1 NARQALQY
9 FVMLTKEAKKTG
21 VVLITSDFGYPFRL
35 RNCGMNLQD
44 IQRIIN
50 VNEVPKADMLQLMV
64 DRWGMSEDLGKE
76 FFSYFGGNIDLCS
89 AAVKEL
95 ARKRSALDPFCIV
108 DCPGLPACAA
118 DPDAKTHL
126 QNMLE
131 HGWSPVYN
139 LKLDAAAK
147 LIAEENV
154 GGIVAKRSE
163 YFDQPENMWNGNHE
177 FALVPSGTLMR
188 WKIGKELA
196 RMESMESIGKVAS
209 QPPPAVWVCQL
220 GSPDG
225 KDFEIVGNAFKITA
239 SVSDV
244 DDLKKAPPLKG
255 LKSNFAHAVLR
266 AVCRR
271 AMTKMEGLSDFNSER
286 FLRPSSRRSQTES
299 YAMLMKLTFT
309 AKRTAAGSRKPRCQ
323 QVCTTQ
329 MRQTATDSCY
339 QLELLEPHSLRLL
352 LAVVTCYSR
361 LRQCWGTT
369 FHVVQ

>member
-244 DDLKKAPPLKG
+244 DDLKKAIKQEKPNRVICDADEIDIYSKEDG
-255 LKSNFAHAVLR
+255 RWVKEA
-266 AVCRR
+266 
-271 AMTKMEGLSDFNSER
+271 KMSASLHNTDEADCYGF
-286 FLRPSSRRSQTES
+286 
-299 YAMLMKLTFT
+299 MLP
-309 AKRTAAGSRKPRCQ
+309 AGAAG
-323 QVCTTQ
+323 
-329 MRQTATDSCY
+329 A
-339 QLELLEPHSLRLL
+339 
-352 LAVVTCYSR
+352 A
-361 LRQCWGTT
+361 
-369 FHVVQ
+369 